1 MSHPALSLF
10 PFTPTLT
17 DISFLSRFNAILFI
31 NEKFCAAFPALFL
44 LWSSLKATSYPMQGV
59 LDSPIRTDGF
69 VYLFRVRFKTADIHS
84 GFFQSRLS
92 TFVITFRLNLYQ
104 GAQVL
109 PFLPVFKRD
118 KSQTT
123 EQRLVST
130 HPWQQSVSSETKTTG
145 KKRKQS
151 VYTKLGI
158 VPGSRRLKRFILTE
172 ITYR

>member
-1 MSHPALSLF
+1 MSLF
-10 PFTPTLT
+10 PFTPTLA

-31 NEKFCAAFPALFL
+31 NEKFCAVFPAVVFIENDI
-44 LWSSLKATSYPMQGV
+44 KYPMQGV

-145 KKRKQS
+145 KKRKLS

>member
-1 MSHPALSLF
+1 MPFCLSTRSFVQRFLLSSCCGLHWKRHHTQCREF
-10 PFTPTLT
+10 LTPQYERM
-17 DISFLSRFNAILFI
+17 DLFI
-31 NEKFCAAFPALFL
+31 YFA
-44 LWSSLKATSYPMQGV
+44 SV
-59 LDSPIRTDGF
+59 
-69 VYLFRVRFKTADIHS
+69 FKTADIHS

-145 KKRKQS
+145 KKRKLS